1 MATTTNTDRSQ
12 MVPSH
17 DGPHVLPNNPLF
29 TRLLRHAHRN
39 RIALK
44 DRPLGVSK
52 TYGELLDAVLALRE
66 VLREALPSKVQ
77 RRLSNGDEVYMGVLA
92 AGGYEFTV
100 AVLAVLA
107 LGAAVVPMFPTA
119 PAEEIIY
126 YATKSQQVAILS
138 TLGTAQLAQD
148 AAHHCGIVQ
157 LDILSNL
164 PSTTRLEPHDISLSS
179 NSPQDPRA
187 PGVVI
192 FTSGTTGK
200 PKGVVLRRTYTHEGA
215 ISVGDSYGVTHTDV
229 LLHTLPVHHQTGLGT
244 SFFPFLNAG
253 ACIEFH
259 GKFDAATVLQ
269 RWLQGGLTVFSAVP
283 TIYMRLKWFIE
294 QLPEEEQ
301 IPYKQSAGQFRAF
314 LCGSSALQEHVQDF
328 WTESMS
334 RSILPRYGAT
344 EIPGCLRVSVDL
356 HDAPKG
362 SVGQAMPG
370 VELKISPEGELLVKT
385 PNMFAKYLGDPEA
398 TRNAH
403 DSEGW
408 YKTGDIA
415 RREGNFYFI
424 VGRASVD
431 IIKSGGYKISALDVE
446 RACLTLPYVNE
457 AMVVGVEDEEF
468 GQRVGAVLAVK
479 DVNASD
485 VTLADVR
492 EILRNQLA
500 GYKLP
505 TVLRVVEGE
514 LPKGNTGK
522 VQKKIL
528 GPQLVPSPGY
538 EQMPEVQVWK
548 TRTQAGLVQAR
559 L

>member
-1 MATTTNTDRSQ
+1 MAVPPSTSNLDRTQ
-12 MVPSH
+12 IVPSH

-39 RIALK
+39 HLAIIDQVLS
-44 DRPLGVSK
+44 VSK
-52 TYGELLDAVLALRE
+52 TYGELLDAVLGFRE
-66 VLREALPSKVQ
+66 VIRAALPSEVQ
-77 RRLSNGDEVYMGVLA
+77 HQLSSGYEVYFGVLA
-92 AGGYEFTV
+92 GGGYEFTV

-107 LGAAVVPMFPTA
+107 LGGAVVPMFPTA
-119 PAEEIIY
+119 PTEEIVY

-138 TLGTAQLAQD
+138 SLATIQLAQD
-148 AAHHCGIVQ
+148 YGI
-157 LDILSNL
+157 
-164 PSTTRLEPHDISLSS
+164 
-179 NSPQDPRA
+179 
-187 PGVVI
+187 
-192 FTSGTTGK
+192 
-200 PKGVVLRRTYTHEGA
+200 
-215 ISVGDSYGVTHTDV
+215 THTDV
-229 LLHTLPVHHQTGLGT
+229 LLHTLPVHHTTGLGT

-259 GKFDAATVLQ
+259 GKFDAATVLK
-269 RWLQGGLTVFSAVP
+269 RWLQGGLTIFSAVP

-294 QLPEEEQ
+294 QLPTHEQ

-328 WTESMS
+328 WTASMGQP
-334 RSILPRYGAT
+334 ILTRYGAT
-344 EIPGCLRVSVDL
+344 EIPGCIRVSIEL
-356 HDAPKG
+356 QNIPNG
-362 SVGQAMPG
+362 SVGQPLPG
-370 VELKISPEGELLVKT
+370 VELKMSPEGELLVKT
-385 PNMFAKYLGDPEA
+385 PNMFAKYLMEPE
-398 TRNAH
+398 TTKNAL
-403 DSEGW
+403 DADGW

-424 VGRASVD
+424 EGRASVD

-457 AMVVGVEDEEF
+457 AMVVGVEDDEF

-479 DVNASD
+479 NASD
-485 VTLADVR
+485 VTLATVR
-492 EILRNQLA
+492 STLRDQLA

-514 LPKGNTGK
+514 IPKGATGK

-528 GPQLVPSPGY
+528 GPKLIPSPGY
-538 EQMPEVQVWK
+538 EEIPQVQVWK
-548 TRTQAGLVQAR
+548 KLKQARPLQAR